1 MGKIADGVYEL
12 VRDTVESQGVML
24 WDVAFVKEGASRY
37 LRIFIDKEGGV
48 SIDDCVNVS
57 HAVDPIIDE
66 ADPISESYCLEVCS
80 PGLERE
86 LTRPEHF
93 KTATGK
99 AVTVKLFKPIDG
111 KKELSGILGGLSED
125 CILLS
130 VDGVETEIKRAD
142 AARVRLKD
150 F

>member
-1 MGKIADGVYEL
+1 MGRIADNVYEL
-12 VRDTVESQGVML
+12 VKDAVESQGVML
-24 WDVAFVKEGASRY
+24 WDVAFLKEGASHY

-48 SIDDCVNVS
+48 NIDDCVNVS

-93 KTATGK
+93 EKMKGNK
-99 AVTVKLFKPIDG
+99 VKIRLFRPIDG
-111 KKELSGILGGLSED
+111 KKELSGILNGLRNGG
-125 CILLS
+125 ILLS
-130 VDGVETEIKRAD
+130 TDDGEIKIKKAD
-142 AARVRLKD
+142 AAKVKLED

>member
-1 MGKIADGVYEL
+1 MGRIADNVYEL
-12 VRDTVESQGVML
+12 VKDAVESQGVML
-24 WDVAFVKEGASRY
+24 WDVAFLKEGASHY

-48 SIDDCVNVS
+48 NIDDCVNVS

-93 KTATGK
+93 EKMKGNK
-99 AVTVKLFKPIDG
+99 VKIRLFKPIDG
-111 KKELSGILGGLSED
+111 KKELSGILNGLRND
-125 CILLS
+125 GILLS
-130 VDGVETEIKRAD
+130 TDDGEIKIKKAD
-142 AARVRLKD
+142 AAKVKLED

>member
-1 MGKIADGVYEL
+1 MGRIADNVYEL
-12 VRDTVESQGVML
+12 VKDAVESQGVML
-24 WDVAFVKEGASRY
+24 WDVAFLKEGASHY

-48 SIDDCVNVS
+48 NIDDCVNVS

-93 KTATGK
+93 EKMRGNK
-99 AVTVKLFKPIDG
+99 VKIRLFKPIDG
-111 KKELSGILGGLSED
+111 KKELSGILNGLQNGG
-125 CILLS
+125 ILLS
-130 VDGVETEIKRAD
+130 TDDGEIKIKKAD
-142 AARVRLKD
+142 AAKVKLED

>member
-1 MGKIADGVYEL
+1 MGRIADNVYEL
-12 VRDTVESQGVML
+12 VKDAVESQGVML
-24 WDVAFVKEGASRY
+24 WDVAFLKEGASHY

-48 SIDDCVNVS
+48 NIDDCVNVS

-93 KTATGK
+93 EKMKGNK
-99 AVTVKLFKPIDG
+99 VKIRLFKPIDG
-111 KKELSGILGGLSED
+111 KKELSGILNGLEND
-125 CILLS
+125 GILLS
-130 VDGVETEIKRAD
+130 TDDGEIKIKKAD
-142 AARVRLKD
+142 AAKVRLED

>member
-1 MGKIADGVYEL
+1 MGRIADNVYEL
-12 VRDTVESQGVML
+12 VKDAVESQGVML
-24 WDVAFVKEGASRY
+24 WDVAFLKEGASHY

-48 SIDDCVNVS
+48 NIDDCVNVS

-93 KTATGK
+93 EKMKGNK
-99 AVTVKLFKPIDG
+99 VKIRLFKPIDG
-111 KKELSGILGGLSED
+111 KKELSGILNGLRND
-125 CILLS
+125 GILLS
-130 VDGVETEIKRAD
+130 TDDGEIEIKKAD
-142 AARVRLKD
+142 AAKVKLED